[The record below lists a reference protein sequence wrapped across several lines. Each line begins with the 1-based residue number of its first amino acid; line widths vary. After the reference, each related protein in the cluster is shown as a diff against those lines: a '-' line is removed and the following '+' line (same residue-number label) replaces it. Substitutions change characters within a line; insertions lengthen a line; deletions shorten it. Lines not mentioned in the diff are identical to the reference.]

1 MYQDVVK
8 DLQDFMELSGKSQQ
22 QVAKEAA
29 LSPAVISQFL
39 KGTYKGNNEET
50 AATIQKYLEL
60 ARLRMARKD
69 HTHFYKDMHN
79 TQKVLLACYHAHRYG
94 DIALVYGDA
103 GAGKTKALNH
113 YAGDHPGVVMVTAN
127 SCTSSAFSVLQMIGR
142 KTGKTLAGKKEIL
155 MAALVDYFKN
165 TGRLI
170 IIDESDHLTM
180 AALQAVRNLNDQA
193 GVGIILA
200 GNSRIYTQMLQGAK
214 CSELEQLRTRI
225 VLRRRVTNEYTLE
238 EFREMF
244 PDVPESCYPYLIQLA
259 ADESLRSVNKLLDL
273 AYSFTDQID
282 LNTLQMVRI
291 QLTEEF

>member
-1 MYQDVVK
+1 MKYNAAK
-8 DLQDFMELSGKSQQ
+8 ELKDFMELSGKSQQ
-22 QVAKEAA
+22 QIAKETT
-29 LSPAVISQFL
+29 LSTSVISQFL
-39 KGTYKGNNEET
+39 KGTYKGNNDEI
-50 AATIQKYLEL
+50 AATIQKYLEM
-60 ARLRMARKD
+60 ARLRMAETD
-69 HTHFYKDMHN
+69 HTCFYRDMHN
-79 TQKVLLACYHAHRYG
+79 TQKVLFACYHAHRYG
-94 DIALVYGDA
+94 DMALVYGDA
-103 GAGKTKALNH
+103 GAGKTKALSH
-113 YAGDHPGVVMVTAN
+113 YTEEHPGVVMVTAN
-127 SCTSSAFSVLQMIGR
+127 SCTSSALSVLQLIGR

-155 MAALVDYFKN
+155 MASLVDYFKN

-238 EFREMF
+238 EFGGMF
-244 PDVPESCYPYLIQLA
+244 PTIPENCYPYLIQLA
-259 ADESLRSVNKLLDL
+259 ADESLRSVNKLLEL
-273 AYSFTDQID
+273 AYSFSEDISLD
-282 LNTLQMVRI
+282 ILRMVRV